1 MKTRLVI
8 TIAFLVLRSAD
19 PNVVASSELM
29 SPGEWDFT
37 PLLYYELVVTG
48 QITQARS
55 GDVSSNDLFSLAAEW
70 ETKGPQFRTQVK
82 YVTLNVSHVLR
93 GPAVNDVT
101 IVVPLPM
108 FLKEYDTR
116 YVVGDTV
123 LMCAIYH
130 RRLGS
135 YYLKDPHG
143 KYIFR
148 NGEWACEGIP
158 EGTRAFSDEA
168 LRAKVKEMDIETVTK
183 DAELIVIGT
192 VKSYT
197 KERITVEDSIKAT
210 LVTVNLQVDEVKKG
224 VLDGGEV
231 VVKMMPRGAYRPAW
245 RKLVPKQMAVGQKWL
260 AFLKRNEIGWY
271 PFAGMNGLLRIE
283 GEELIYDERVPFWH
297 TKKEIEQLIMRD
309 ANQ

>member
-1 MKTRLVI
+1 MKTCLVI
-8 TIAFLVLRSAD
+8 TIAFLVLRSASPPPAD
-19 PNVVASSELM
+19 SSSLVRK
-29 SPGEWDFT
+29 EWNFD
-37 PLLYYELVVTG
+37 PLLYYELVVKG
-48 QITQARS
+48 QIIQVRS

-70 ETKGPQFRTQVK
+70 DTKRPQFRTQVK

-93 GPAVNDVT
+93 GPAVTDVT

-123 LMCAIYH
+123 LLCAIYH

-148 NGEWACEGIP
+148 NGEWVCEGIP

-192 VKSYT
+192 VTSYT
-197 KERITVEDSIKAT
+197 KERIAVEDSIKAT

-224 VLDGGEV
+224 VLDGDEV
-231 VVKMMPRGAYRPAW
+231 VVKMIPRGAYWPAW
-245 RKLVPKQMAVGQKWL
+245 RKPVPKQMAVGQKWL
-260 AFLKRNEIGWY
+260 AFLKRNEFGWY
-271 PFAGMNGLLRIE
+271 PFAGTNGLLRAE

-297 TKKEIEQLIMRD
+297 TKQEIEQLIMR
-309 ANQ
+309 ARGQ